1 MAKSKNLTVR
11 IGISIPG
18 PLLSKAKKLAG
29 KADQSLSAWISDCI
43 AEMVDRHKMS
53 IPLTEKQLEKQ
64 LKDGLLNFGEF
75 LMVGK

>member
-1 MAKSKNLTVR
+1 MTKSKNLTVR

-53 IPLTEKQLEKQ
+53 IHLSEKQ
-64 LKDGLLNFGEF
+64 LKKYLKDELLQFREF
-75 LMVGK
+75 LTVGK